1 MRKTTL
7 FLLTMVLVL
16 TVTGIGNAQS
26 SAVKMNE
33 IQSRGVAGDLDWIE
47 VYNSS
52 SSPVNISGYRIYD
65 VGGQGKTKPKK
76 PFPAGTIIPAKGF
89 YVIITDTASFA
100 GDLSGFGLS
109 SSGET
114 VWLEDTTTATII
126 DTVTFGATTSAAQTY
141 GRGPDGGAW
150 TVLNTVTR
158 GKSNG
163 SIVMNEIQSRGV
175 AGNLDWIEIYNS
187 VSAPVNIS
195 GYRIYDVGGQGKTK
209 PKKPFPAGTIIP
221 AKGFYVIITD
231 TASFAGDL
239 SGFGL
244 SSSGET
250 VWLEDTTT
258 ATIIDTVTFG
268 ATATAAQS
276 YGRYPDGGS
285 WAVLN
290 AITRGASNST
300 GTAVQDQP
308 LIVTE
313 YALLQN
319 YPNPFNPS
327 TVITFAI
334 PRQEQVQL
342 TVYNAIGQRIR
353 TLINSQR
360 PAGSHTVVWDG
371 KDNLGREVASG
382 TYFYEL
388 VAGTFSKSARM
399 LLVR

>member
-1 MRKTTL
+1 MKKTTL
-7 FLLTMVLVL
+7 FLLVMFLVL
-16 TVTGIGNAQS
+16 AVTEIGSAQS

-47 VYNSS
+47 LYNSS

-76 PFPAGTIIPAKGF
+76 SFPAGTIIPAKGF
-89 YVIITDTASFA
+89 YVVITDTASFA

-114 VWLEDTTTATII
+114 VWLEDTTTGAII
-126 DTVTFGATTSAAQTY
+126 DSVTFGATTSAAQTY

-163 SIVMNEIQSRGV
+163 SIVMNEIYSRGV

-221 AKGFYVIITD
+221 SKGFYVIITD

-244 SSSGET
+244 SSTGET

-258 ATIIDTVTFG
+258 ATLADSITFASMEVT
-268 ATATAAQS
+268 QS
-276 YGRYPDGGS
+276 YGRSPDGGA
-285 WAVLN
+285 WKLLN
-290 AITRGASNST
+290 TITRGTSNGGAS
-300 GTAVQDQP
+300 AVETYLDVP
-308 LIVTE
+308 MSFGLE
-313 YALLQN
+313 QN

-327 TVITFAI
+327 TTITFAL
-334 PRQEQVQL
+334 PRQELVQL
-342 TVYNAIGQRIR
+342 TVYNAVGQRIR

-360 PAGSHTVVWDG
+360 VAGSHTVVWDG
-371 KDNLGREVASG
+371 RDNLGHEVASG
-382 TYFYEL
+382 AYFYRL